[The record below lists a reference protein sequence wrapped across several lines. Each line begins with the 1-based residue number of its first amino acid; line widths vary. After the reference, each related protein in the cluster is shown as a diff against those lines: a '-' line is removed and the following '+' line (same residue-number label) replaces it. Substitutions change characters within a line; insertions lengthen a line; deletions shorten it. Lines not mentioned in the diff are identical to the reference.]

1 MAEVHTRTTSRYAEE
16 PSTLPNAAADAGGV
30 FAEELADSSS
40 ERDKNATEEGVD
52 PVVEISDHRR
62 HFMPSTET
70 IFGHCR
76 RPDNP
81 PIWCRVHGGK
91 R

>member
-1 MAEVHTRTTSRYAEE
+1 MDNQLLTAVVAAV
-16 PSTLPNAAADAGGV
+16 NAGHV

-52 PVVEISDHRR
+52 PVVEISDQRR

-70 IFGHCR
+70 I
-76 RPDNP
+76 
-81 PIWCRVHGGK
+81 WAL
-91 R
+91 